1 MSLDTNKTYL
11 EWDGSEFPHSEK
23 ADFRAPAGST
33 IDWGDGTVESFTT
46 ESTSVNTHT
55 YTDGKTKHI
64 ITITGL
70 TSIGDYAFYNCSSLT
85 GLKIGN
91 SVTSIRQ
98 YAFCSCNGL
107 TSVTIPDSVTDIR
120 EYAFSECRNLKS
132 VTIGNS
138 ITEISG
144 DAFSECTNLKSVII
158 GDSVTSIGAW
168 AFNNCINL
176 RSIVLFPAAPPTLGQ
191 RAIPTTISK
200 IYVQQ
205 SSEEEY
211 KANQDWNAFMN
222 NIESNNTYLSLIRFN
237 IKNKEYI
244 DERLVY
250 IIDNFLK

>member
-11 EWDGSEFPHSEK
+11 EWNGTSFPNAEK
-23 ADFRAPAGST
+23 ANFRAPAGTT
-33 IDWGDGTVESFTT
+33 IDWGDGTIENFST
-46 ESTSVNTHT
+46 ESPSVNTHA

-64 ITITGL
+64 IAITGL
-70 TSIGDYAFYNCSSLT
+70 TIIDEYWFNTCDGLI
-85 GLKIGN
+85 GLKLGN
-91 SVTSIRQ
+91 IVDTIRQ

-107 TSVTIPDSVTDIR
+107 TSVTIPDSITDIR

-138 ITEISG
+138 VTEIRG
-144 DAFSECTNLKSVII
+144 DAFSECPNLKSVII

-168 AFNNCINL
+168 VFNNCINL
-176 RSIVLFPAAPPTLGQ
+176 RSIVLFPSAPPTLGQ

-244 DERLVY
+244 DERIVY
-250 IIDNFLK
+250 LINITS

>member
-11 EWDGSEFPHSEK
+11 EWNGTEFPNAEK

-33 IDWGDGTVESFTT
+33 IDWGDGTIENFTT
-46 ESTSVNTHT
+46 ESPSVNTHT
-55 YTDGKTKHI
+55 YTDNKPKHI

-70 TSIGDYAFYNCSSLT
+70 TSIGDYAFNYCDGLI
-85 GLKIGN
+85 GLKLGN
-91 SVTSIRQ
+91 IVTSIRQ
-98 YAFCSCNGL
+98 YAFCGCNGL
-107 TSVTIPDSVTDIR
+107 TSLTIPDGVTDIR

-138 ITEISG
+138 VTEIRG
-144 DAFSECTNLKSVII
+144 DAFSECSNLNSVII
-158 GDSVTSIGAW
+158 GDSVTSIGDW
-168 AFNNCINL
+168 VFNNCINL
-176 RSIVLFPAAPPTLGQ
+176 RSIVLFPSTPPTLGS

-200 IYVQQ
+200 IYVQK

-211 KANQDWNAFMN
+211 KVIPDWNDFRDK
-222 NIESNNTYLSLIRFN
+222 IESNNTYLSLIRFN

-250 IIDNFLK
+250 LINITS

>member
-11 EWDGSEFPHSEK
+11 EWEGSEFPNAPK
-23 ADFRAPAGST
+23 AEFKAPAGST
-33 IDWGDGTVESFTT
+33 IDWGDGTIESFTT
-46 ESTSVNTHT
+46 ASTSVNTHT
-55 YTDGKTKHI
+55 YTDGNPKHTI
-64 ITITGL
+64 IITGL
-70 TSIGDYAFYNCSSLT
+70 TSIDDYAFNTCDNLT

-91 SVTSIRQ
+91 IVTSIRQ
-98 YAFCSCNGL
+98 YAFCSCHGL
-107 TSVTIPDSVTDIR
+107 TSLTIPDSVTDIR
-120 EYAFSECRNLKS
+120 EYAFSECGSLTS

-138 ITEISG
+138 VTEIRG
-144 DAFSECTNLKSVII
+144 DAFSECPNLKSVII
-158 GDSVTSIGAW
+158 GDSVTSIGDW
-168 AFNNCINL
+168 VFNNCINL

-211 KANQDWNAFMN
+211 KAIPDWNAFRD

-244 DERLVY
+244 DERIAYL
-250 IIDNFLK
+250 INQ